1 MTTTAEIQ
9 KILAEGVARGKR
21 AAVATVVE
29 RSGPG
34 PRGPGSQLVLWADGT
49 MMGSVGGGIL
59 EGVIEERGR
68 QVLDNGRPAWV
79 SLDLGSGAEEDCGMV
94 CGGKVRVLVDFID
107 GDRPRVRSFYGEIL
121 SELQARRQFHVVT
134 SVRGTEELFTNQFL
148 LREESVA
155 SSRSDIS
162 EELPRDLLRNV
173 RKIAWRLL
181 DFESVRYFVHPHG
194 FLGDVYIFGC
204 GHVAQQLAPLCRLV
218 GFRVVVLDDREEF
231 ANRERFPSADEI
243 RVLESFE
250 GVTDLLPIDPECY
263 LVIVTRGHRSD
274 GLVLSQCLRTHA
286 GYIGMMGSRKKR
298 DAAYAALTREGFT
311 EQDLQRVF
319 CPIGLAIGAETPEE
333 IAVSIVAQLIEVRA
347 NRLRRL

>member
-121 SELQARRQFHVVT
+121 SELQRQEGSDMPNVNIRT
-134 SVRGTEELFTNQFL
+134 R
-148 LREESVA
+148 A
-155 SSRSDIS
+155 SI
-162 EELPRDLLRNV
+162 PFMIV
-173 RKIAWRLL
+173 
-181 DFESVRYFVHPHG
+181 
-194 FLGDVYIFGC
+194 
-204 GHVAQQLAPLCRLV
+204 
-218 GFRVVVLDDREEF
+218 F
-231 ANRERFPSADEI
+231 ANPPKEVDEFIIELSGVERSAA
-243 RVLESFE
+243 S
-250 GVTDLLPIDPECY
+250 
-263 LVIVTRGHRSD
+263 
-274 GLVLSQCLRTHA
+274 
-286 GYIGMMGSRKKR
+286 
-298 DAAYAALTREGFT
+298 
-311 EQDLQRVF
+311 
-319 CPIGLAIGAETPEE
+319 
-333 IAVSIVAQLIEVRA
+333 
-347 NRLRRL
+347 N